1 MVVAMYNEVQAAEV
15 TCGLRVSDV
24 LTIRTRNSMYEFFVI
39 DPVRAY
45 GLLKGGV
52 VGQCATEAFFCTP
65 TTLDPGSKARLL
77 IETRTGLR
85 YITTSTIRSV
95 KHLRSE

>member
-1 MVVAMYNEVQAAEV
+1 MYHEVQSAEI
-15 TCGLRVSDV
+15 TSDIRVSDV
-24 LTIRTRNSMYEFFVI
+24 LSIHTRNSVYEFFVI

-45 GLLKGGV
+45 GLVKGGV

-65 TTLDPGSKARLL
+65 ATLDPGSKLVLL
-77 IETRTGLR
+77 VATANGLR
-85 YITTSTIRSV
+85 FITTSRIETI